1 MRTPAW
7 LGAAAALLCQAA
19 LAQPLPVFP
28 PAKVQD
34 TFFGT
39 IVDDPYRALENEKDP
54 AVAAWM
60 KVHADRAHAALEG
73 LPGYAKLK
81 ARITELDNA
90 AASRIGGLVRL
101 RNGTIFFQ
109 RRGAT
114 DNTFKLYLRDT
125 DGKERLLADPDDWQ
139 KETGRPHAINYFE
152 PSPDGSMVAI
162 GVSPGGNELAS
173 LYLIDTASRRR
184 IGEPIDRA
192 RYSGVS
198 WLPDSKSFFYT
209 LGPVV
214 AEGAPISE
222 NFKNRRAYLH
232 VVGTDP
238 KTDVPIAGVD
248 ANPRVPVLPTQ
259 NPFVLRTPG
268 SDFAVLAVV
277 DGVQREVR
285 LYAAPAA
292 AAGRADAPWVE
303 VCAVADKV
311 TGFAVRGD
319 QIYLRT
325 HRDNSRSSI
334 VRTGLAAPNFKGAET
349 VVPAGEG
356 VIDGMGAAS
365 DGLYITVR
373 DGALKRLQRLA
384 WGAKQTTEVRLPM
397 EGAVSLQSAAPD
409 TEGVVVGLATW
420 TRAREIFEVAPDGKV
435 RNTGLQPL
443 GPFDAPTDLVSLE
456 VKVRSH
462 DGMMVPVSIIHKKGL
477 KLDSSSPTLLIGY
490 GSYGVTFDA
499 HFNPVRL
506 AWLEQGGVYAYAN
519 VRGGGAYGEDWHKAG
534 YKTTK
539 HNTWKDFIAA
549 GEYLVAQKYT
559 SPAQLGIEGGSAG
572 GITAGRAL
580 TERPDLFSAVVLS
593 VGMLDFVRL
602 HVMPIGSVN
611 VVEFGSMQKE
621 DEFRGL
627 LAMSSYHQVKAGT
640 KYPAVLL
647 QHGVNDGRVN
657 VGQSNKMAARLM
669 AATTSC
675 KPILL
680 DLEYEGGHGQGGTKA
695 QQQRQLTNLYA
706 FLLQQA
712 GRAEFQPAAAQ
723 ACAAEAPRP

>member
-1 MRTPAW
+1 MRSPAFV
-7 LGAAAALLCQAA
+7 GAVAAFVCQAA

-28 PAKVQD
+28 PAKLQD

-39 IVDDPYRALENEKDP
+39 TVDDPYRALENEKDP
-54 AVAAWM
+54 TVAAWM
-60 KVHADRAHAALEG
+60 KAHAERAHAALEG
-73 LPGYAKLK
+73 LAGYAKLK

-90 AASRIGGLVRL
+90 TATRIGGLDRL
-101 RNGTIFFQ
+101 RDGTVFFQ

-114 DNTFKLYLRDT
+114 DNTFKLYLRDA
-125 DGKERLLADPDDWQ
+125 DGKERLLVDPDDWQ
-139 KETGRPHAINYFE
+139 KETGRPHAINYFK

-173 LYLIDTASRRR
+173 LYLIETASRRR
-184 IGEPIDRA
+184 IGEPIERA

-198 WLPDSKSFFYT
+198 WLPDGKSFFYT
-209 LGPVV
+209 RGPVV
-214 AEGAPISE
+214 AEGAPVSD
-222 NFKNRRAYLH
+222 NFRNRRAYLH

-238 KTDVPIAGVD
+238 KIDVPIAGVNG
-248 ANPRVPVLPTQ
+248 NPTVPVLQTQ
-259 NPFVLRTPG
+259 NPFVVRTPG
-268 SDFAVLAVV
+268 SDFAVLAVY

-285 LYAAPAA
+285 LYAAPGA
-292 AAGRADAPWVE
+292 AAGRADAPWVK
-303 VCAVADKV
+303 VCDVADKV

-325 HRDNSRSSI
+325 HRNSSRSSI
-334 VRTGLAAPNFKGAET
+334 VRTGLAAPNIKEAET
-349 VVPAGEG
+349 VVAAGEG
-356 VIDGMGAAS
+356 VIEGIGAAS
-365 DGLYITVR
+365 DGLYFTVR

-384 WGAKQTTEVRLPM
+384 WGAKQPTEVRLPM
-397 EGAVSLQSAAPD
+397 EGAVSLSTSAPD
-409 TEGVVVGLATW
+409 TEGVVVSLASW
-420 TRAREIFEVAPDGKV
+420 TRAREIFEVAADGKV
-435 RNTGLQPL
+435 RSTGLQPL

-456 VKVRSH
+456 VKARSY
-462 DGMMVPVSIIHKKGL
+462 DGTMVPVSIIHKKGL
-477 KLDSSSPTLLIGY
+477 HLDGSNPTLLIGY
-490 GSYGVTFDA
+490 GSYGITFDA
-499 HFNPVRL
+499 GFNPVRL
-506 AWLEQGGVYAYAN
+506 AWLELGGVYAYAN
-519 VRGGGAYGEDWHKAG
+519 VRGSGAYGEDWHKAG
-534 YKTTK
+534 FKTTK
-539 HNTWKDFIAA
+539 QNTWKDFIAVA
-549 GEYLVAQKYT
+549 EHLIAQKYT

-602 HVMPIGSVN
+602 HVMPIGPVN

-627 LAMSSYHQVKAGT
+627 LAMSSYHQVTDGT

-680 DLEYEGGHGQGGTKA
+680 DLEYEGGHGQGSTKA
-695 QQQRQLTNLYA
+695 QQQRQLANLYA

-712 GRAEFQPAAAQ
+712 SRDEFQPAVAQ
-723 ACAAEAPRP
+723 ACTTETSRR